1 LKRFLSMKKV
11 LVIDDDLDI
20 AEVIQI
26 ILEEAEYKSE
36 IVTKAE
42 KTYQRVKEYKPDLIL
57 LDRLFADR
65 DGRIIC
71 RKLKNQKSTKNIPV
85 IMLSAHPV
93 IANTVK
99 EYGADDFLE
108 KPFFME
114 DFLKKIRMY
123 IK

>member
-1 LKRFLSMKKV
+1 MKGFLPTKKV
-11 LVIDDDLDI
+11 LVVDDDLDI
-20 AEVIQI
+20 AEIIQI

-36 IVTKAE
+36 IVTEAE
-42 KTYQRVKEYKPDLIL
+42 KTYQRVKKYKPDLIL
-57 LDRLFADR
+57 LDILLADT

-85 IMLSAHPV
+85 IILSAHSGV
-93 IANTVK
+93 ANTVK

-114 DFLKKIRMY
+114 DFLKKVRAY
-123 IK
+123 IQ